1 MSEHYKNIWVPIL
14 IAIGTVFIIL
24 VILWLLCRHRRKNQF
39 DYLPIAE
46 DRSLSHKWNE
56 EKRMQNIAERDTV
69 LLNCY
74 YYLKDSNKYSFI
86 DHLPDIGSRIKKQWF
101 LVHDSQLEKDVVL
114 TLVPWNTQCAVSFTK
129 GTKKTLKELFSVLQH
144 PCLFPILDIDFV
156 FDHKLVMFVHPF
168 QSGGSL
174 KDIIYGSNPKSSWDQ
189 KYQVK
194 GKPLSLIQIRS
205 YGRQVLEA
213 LLYLQEK
220 GFPPCGHVH
229 SGNIF
234 IINGTSKLTGFE
246 NCLFGWKS
254 RVDPIIKKLCKVKK
268 ADVDVIHFG
277 HLMHEMLAGYE
288 LTTGEPRK
296 EHLANFRNTEVVE
309 VLNFIF
315 FNESGMHPSLDELA
329 SHSFFKGGN
338 LSELNQSNCGPV
350 HFSSNVKH
358 LLKQYRKGS
367 EENQRRRTSS
377 ANKGKLDDFVTVNKG
392 KKPSRSKNKRL
403 SKGTGEKVAIA
414 QFHQQSSSSAEIPPP
429 PVKKAPPPP
438 RAEKYSSIERV
449 PPKPHI
455 KSGRGGLLSEIQ
467 KGTKLKRT
475 VTNDRSAP
483 RV

>member
-1 MSEHYKNIWVPIL
+1 M
-14 IAIGTVFIIL
+14 
-24 VILWLLCRHRRKNQF
+24 
-39 DYLPIAE
+39 
-46 DRSLSHKWNE
+46 
-56 EKRMQNIAERDTV
+56 
-69 LLNCY
+69 
-74 YYLKDSNKYSFI
+74 
-86 DHLPDIGSRIKKQWF
+86 
-101 LVHDSQLEKDVVL
+101 
-114 TLVPWNTQCAVSFTK
+114 
-129 GTKKTLKELFSVLQH
+129 
-144 PCLFPILDIDFV
+144 
-156 FDHKLVMFVHPF
+156 
-168 QSGGSL
+168 
-174 KDIIYGSNPKSSWDQ
+174 
-189 KYQVK
+189 K
-194 GKPLSLIQIRS
+194 GKPLSLLQIQS

-268 ADVDVIHFG
+268 ADVDVIQFG

-296 EHLANFRNTEVVE
+296 EHLANFRNTAVVE

-329 SHSFFKGGN
+329 SHSFFKSGN
-338 LSELNQSNCGPV
+338 LSEFNQSICGPV
-350 HFSSNVKH
+350 RFRSNVKN
-358 LLKQYRKGS
+358 LLKQYRKES

-377 ANKGKLDDFVTVNKG
+377 ANKGKLDDFVTVDKG
-392 KKPSRSKNKRL
+392 KKPSRSKNKRP
-403 SKGTGEKVAIA
+403 SKGTGAKVAIV
-414 QFHQQSSSSAEIPPP
+414 QFHHQSSSSAEIPPP
-429 PVKKAPPPP
+429 PVKKAPPPR
-438 RAEKYSSIERV
+438 RAEKYSSIEKV
-449 PPKPHI
+449 PPKAHI